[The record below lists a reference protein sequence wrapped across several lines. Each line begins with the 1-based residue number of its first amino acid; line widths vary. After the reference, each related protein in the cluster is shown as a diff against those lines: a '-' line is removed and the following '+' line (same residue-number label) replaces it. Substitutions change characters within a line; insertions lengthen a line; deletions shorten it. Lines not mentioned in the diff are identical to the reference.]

1 MNRRGE
7 IIKLEGEFV
16 QRLSNNPEDECVK
29 WDHNCTPPVLVSE
42 TDTRPYWRSNGG
54 STEPQVVLKQPT
66 ALAAIRASDAWVLVT
81 DGAISSG
88 QVNSL
93 TELATAESVMQV
105 PVVLLIV
112 GRQYTL
118 SPETTNISVAIPFFA
133 GANDA
138 LLLFEDMEDGRIYV
152 VSAKG
157 AFEALSTSATD
168 DVRTT
173 WASLRSFATEEAFIK
188 ECLSQDIS
196 VIRNQDRQ
204 TSRGVS
210 LGPQYV
216 AATGCLVNVD
226 LLLQQSLITANDLK
240 HILQDEALDRLAVI
254 CKTRG
259 KLDVLRSL
267 LLKQKKQE
275 VAVRLEDRHGAR
287 YIMEQMQKEELSV
300 EETTK
305 LQVQLRE
312 AHAANR
318 SAYQHLVKSSS
329 NEAREARELNKAINK
344 AIAHLTNVDKA
355 SYTADILSR
364 KSNRAMRAKQ
374 LNATDAEVHLLALD
388 LSDDV
393 EAFRSECS
401 ICCGKGIMSIALK
414 KLDQSAADENTT
426 TFALD
431 FPLAAGCAARN
442 IDMVSSQCI
451 CFQCA
456 LICGQSIYH
465 EQVAA
470 ILPTV
475 VFDGP
480 NERYLNHQICTAITS
495 GLSIGIP
502 GLAQVFMAILD
513 RVLET
518 KGWCQARHEPILNDD
533 EQTTRREMLSWMLNN
548 FVTHTRSRETF
559 NETGSWV
566 EYPQALLW
574 ALDDFKEAGLDSWLI
589 QYPVSGFTL
598 LIRLLERVD
607 QWDRETTRGDLELG
621 RALSSSS
628 PHSARDRTLY
638 RMVAACE
645 AKAM

>member
-1 MNRRGE
+1 M
-7 IIKLEGEFV
+7 
-16 QRLSNNPEDECVK
+16 
-29 WDHNCTPPVLVSE
+29 
-42 TDTRPYWRSNGG
+42 
-54 STEPQVVLKQPT
+54 VLKQPT

-81 DGAISSG
+81 DGKISSD

-93 TELATAESVMQV
+93 TELTIAESVMQV

-112 GRQYTL
+112 GRQSTL

-133 GANDA
+133 GAKDA
-138 LLLFEDMEDGRIYV
+138 LLLFEDVEDGRIYV

-157 AFEALSTSATD
+157 AFGALSTSAD
-168 DVRTT
+168 EDVRTT
-173 WASLRSFATEEAFIK
+173 WASLRSFANEEAFIK
-188 ECLSQDIS
+188 ECLLHDIS
-196 VIRNQDRQ
+196 LIRTEDRKPSQ
-204 TSRGVS
+204 GVS
-210 LGPQYV
+210 LGSQYE
-216 AATGCLVNVD
+216 AATGCMVNVD
-226 LLLQQSLITANDLK
+226 MLLRQSLITADDLK
-240 HILQDEALDRLAVI
+240 HVLQDEALDRLAVI
-254 CKTRG
+254 CKTQG
-259 KLDVLRSL
+259 KLEALRSL
-267 LLKQKKQE
+267 LLKQKRQE

-287 YIMEQMQKEELSV
+287 HMLERLLKEELNV
-300 EETTK
+300 EEMTK

-312 AHAANR
+312 AHVANR
-318 SAYQHLVKSSS
+318 LAYQHLVESPS
-329 NEAREARELNKAINK
+329 NEARESREMNKAIDR
-344 AIAHLTNVDKA
+344 ALTYLTSVDK
-355 SYTADILSR
+355 SFYTADILSR
-364 KSNRAMRAKQ
+364 KSNRAMRAEQ

-388 LSDDV
+388 LSDEV

-401 ICCGKGIMSIALK
+401 ICCGEGIMSIALK
-414 KLDQSAADENTT
+414 TLDQSAADENTT
-426 TFALD
+426 NFALD
-431 FPLAAGCAARN
+431 FPLAAGCAARI

-475 VFDGP
+475 VYNGP
-480 NERYLNHQICTAITS
+480 SERYLNHQLCIAITS
-495 GLSIGIP
+495 GLSIGVP
-502 GLAQVFMAILD
+502 VLAQVFMAILD

-518 KGWCQARHEPILNDD
+518 RGWCQVTHEPTLNDD
-533 EQTTRREMLSWMLNN
+533 ERTTRREMVNWILNS
-548 FVTHTRSRETF
+548 FVTHTRTRETF

-598 LIRLLERVD
+598 LMRLLERVD
-607 QWDRETTRGDLELG
+607 QWDGETTRGDLGLG
-621 RALSSSS
+621 RALLSSSR
-628 PHSARDRTLY
+628 HSARDRTLY

>member
-1 MNRRGE
+1 M
-7 IIKLEGEFV
+7 
-16 QRLSNNPEDECVK
+16 
-29 WDHNCTPPVLVSE
+29 
-42 TDTRPYWRSNGG
+42 
-54 STEPQVVLKQPT
+54 VLKQPT
-66 ALAAIRASDAWVLVT
+66 ALAAIRASDAWVLIT
-81 DGAISSG
+81 DGAIPSRE
-88 QVNSL
+88 VNSL

-112 GRQYTL
+112 GRQHTL

-138 LLLFEDMEDGRIYV
+138 LLLVEDIEDGRIYV

-157 AFEALSTSATD
+157 AFKALSSSSLKSSAD
-168 DVRTT
+168 DDTRTT
-173 WASLRSFATEEAFIK
+173 WASLRSFANEEAFIK
-188 ECLSQDIS
+188 ECTLQNVSLIGT
-196 VIRNQDRQ
+196 QDRK
-204 TSRGVS
+204 TSRGIS
-210 LGPQYV
+210 LGPQYE

-226 LLLQQSLITANDLK
+226 MLLQQSFISADDLK
-240 HILQDEALDRLAVI
+240 QVLQDEALDRLAVI

-267 LLKQKKQE
+267 LLRQKRQE

-287 YIMEQMQKEELSV
+287 HIMERLQKEELSV
-300 EETTK
+300 EEMPG
-305 LQVQLRE
+305 LQIQLRE

-318 SAYQHLVKSSS
+318 SAYQHLVESPS
-329 NEAREARELNKAINK
+329 NEAREARELNREIDRAM
-344 AIAHLTNVDKA
+344 AYLTSVDKA
-355 SYTADILSR
+355 FYTADILSR

-374 LNATDAEVHLLALD
+374 LNATDADVHLLALD
-388 LSDDV
+388 LSDEV

-401 ICCGKGIMSIALK
+401 ICCGEGIMSIALK
-414 KLDQSAADENTT
+414 TLDQSAADENTT
-426 TFALD
+426 NFALD

-475 VFDGP
+475 VYNGP
-480 NERYLNHQICTAITS
+480 NERYLNHQLCIAITS

-502 GLAQVFMAILD
+502 VLAQVFMAILD

-518 KGWCQARHEPILNDD
+518 KGWCQITHEPTLNDD

-559 NETGSWV
+559 NETGLWV
-566 EYPQALLW
+566 EYSQALLW
-574 ALDDFKEAGLDSWLI
+574 ALDDFKEARLDSWLI

-598 LIRLLERVD
+598 FMRLLERVD
-607 QWDRETTRGDLELG
+607 QWDRETTRGDLGLG
-621 RALSSSS
+621 RALLLSNR
-628 PHSARDRTLY
+628 HSTRDGTLY
-638 RMVAACE
+638 RIVAACE